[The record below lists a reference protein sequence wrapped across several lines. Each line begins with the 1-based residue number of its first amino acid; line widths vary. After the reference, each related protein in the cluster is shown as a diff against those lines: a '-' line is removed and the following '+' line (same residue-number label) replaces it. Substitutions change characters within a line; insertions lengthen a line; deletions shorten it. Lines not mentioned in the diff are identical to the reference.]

1 MSRTIEVLVVEDNP
15 DDYFLLEE
23 LLTGSEEEK
32 FTLHQEER
40 LENAIA
46 FARAQP
52 VDVAVIDL
60 SLPDSSG
67 LDTFREFHRAFP
79 LIPVVIVTGSK
90 DQESALKAVQDGAQD
105 FVYKGEPSTTAIVRT
120 LRYAIERQR
129 LTTELK
135 TALSQVRQLKG
146 LLPICSHCK
155 RIRDDRGYWNQIE
168 SYIRDH
174 SEAEFSHSICQE
186 CVRKHY
192 PELYDE
198 MVE

>member
-1 MSRTIEVLVVEDNP
+1 MSRTIQVLVVEDNP

-23 LLTGSEEEK
+23 LLTASEEEK
-32 FTLHQEER
+32 FILHQEER
-40 LENAIA
+40 LEDAIA
-46 FARAQP
+46 FAQAHP

-60 SLPDSSG
+60 SLPDSAG
-67 LDTFREFHRAFP
+67 LDTFRAFHRAFP
-79 LIPVVIVTGSK
+79 LIPVVIVTGTK

-105 FVYKGEPSTTAIVRT
+105 FVQKGEPSTTAIVRT

-135 TALSQVRQLKG
+135 TALNQVKQLKG

-155 RIRDDRGYWNQIE
+155 RIRDDQGYWNQIE

-186 CVRKHY
+186 CARKHY
-192 PELYDE
+192 PELYYEIND
-198 MVE
+198 